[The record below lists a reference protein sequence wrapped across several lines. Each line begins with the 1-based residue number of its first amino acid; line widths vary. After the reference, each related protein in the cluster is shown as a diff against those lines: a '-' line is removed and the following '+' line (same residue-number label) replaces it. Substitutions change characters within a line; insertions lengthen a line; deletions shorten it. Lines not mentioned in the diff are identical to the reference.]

1 MNRIDRRLPFALAF
15 AIVLAPGVVSAQS
28 APAPATP
35 AATTSS
41 PIPVRFYGTLWTAA
55 TLSNGIESFSNANAS
70 APTAAANPVTLATAD
85 DTFLTFQVQ
94 QTRLGVWVGEGTPV
108 RGQLELD
115 FIHFDQSSPTTQ
127 AFPRLRIAEVSWQ
140 PSPSHRLFF
149 GQGWDLYSPLAAH
162 TVNMVGNYFT
172 AGNSGFLR
180 HQLGWVGTFGA
191 FEVAVAVGLPGSNGA
206 ASFGNIELDAV
217 PTGSMRVSMRAT
229 NAWVGVSF
237 VGTELRCANANAVER
252 RASFGVNAFADLT
265 FGPVN
270 LRAET
275 YYGTNLASL
284 GALTLGVAR
293 MGQSVSEAGGWI
305 SARYTNGKH
314 QVYGGAGFAAVL
326 EPSTLALG
334 YTPATTTAAAART
347 PATGPGIEQNLALR
361 VGYQIAPWR
370 GLSLGVEPFMY
381 RTRHKLDAGA
391 TASPDRTAY
400 GATLAAMY
408 AF

>member
-1 MNRIDRRLPFALAF
+1 MHRIHRCLLVALA
-15 AIVLAPGVVSAQS
+15 LAPAAVSAQS
-28 APAPATP
+28 APVAATP
-35 AATTSS
+35 AASASS
-41 PIPVRFYGTLWTAA
+41 PIPVRFYGTLLTAA
-55 TLSNGIESFSNANAS
+55 TVSNGIESFSNANAS
-70 APTAAANPVTLATAD
+70 APTAAANPVTLPTAD
-85 DTFLTFQVQ
+85 DTFLSFQVQ
-94 QTRLGVWVGEGTPV
+94 QTRLGMWVGEGSPV
-108 RGQLELD
+108 RGQLEID

-127 AFPRLRIAEVSWQ
+127 AFPRMRIAEVSWQ

-149 GQGWDLYSPLAAH
+149 GQGWDLYAPLAAH
-162 TVNMVGNYFT
+162 SVNLVGNYFT

-217 PTGSMRVSMRAT
+217 PTGSLRASMRAT

-237 VGTELRCANANAVER
+237 VGTELRCSNANAVER
-252 RASFGVNAFADLT
+252 RATYGVNAFADLT

-305 SARYTNGKH
+305 SARYTHGKH

-334 YTPATTTAAAART
+334 YTPATATAAAVRT
-347 PATGPGIEQNLALR
+347 PSAGPGIEQNLAAR
-361 VGYQIAPWR
+361 VGYQLSPWR
-370 GLSLGVEPFMY
+370 GLSVGIEPFLY

-391 TASPDRTAY
+391 SASPDRTAY